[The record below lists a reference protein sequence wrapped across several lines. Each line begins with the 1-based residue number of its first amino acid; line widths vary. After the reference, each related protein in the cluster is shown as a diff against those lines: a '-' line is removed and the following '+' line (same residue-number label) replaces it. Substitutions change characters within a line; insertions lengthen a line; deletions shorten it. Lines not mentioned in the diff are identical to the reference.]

1 MDGNIVVTVEEKVKL
16 RPNGKEDRYTITR
29 YKGLA
34 TYKTASGKEVLA
46 DEAAYFDHGSQ
57 GGGWCFSIHKD
68 YTPEERAEGRRRI
81 VETLT
86 QVLIEQGVW

>member
-1 MDGNIVVTVEEKVKL
+1 M
-16 RPNGKEDRYTITR
+16 RPPIST
-29 YKGLA
+29 
-34 TYKTASGKEVLA
+34 TAPK
-46 DEAAYFDHGSQ
+46 AAAGV
-57 GGGWCFSIHKD
+57 SIHKD